1 MSDQGKIKVFL
12 IQLMFPDSQAKKK
25 KKTVGKKWRIIFLV
39 TKFFIDD
46 FSTDEILCRLFPS
59 NKVF

>member
-25 KKTVGKKWRIIFLV
+25 KKKPSGKSEEL
-39 TKFFIDD
+39 FF
-46 FSTDEILCRLFPS
+46 
-59 NKVF
+59 